1 MVDDETVALFS
12 QIRSRYPLAAAGLIE
27 DICAEL
33 SNMLHHN
40 SGDEVR
46 IASICKILS
55 QCFRPMDTPFAI
67 PSYAGDAAYA
77 VFGKWLMRDL
87 SRYRDAVVLVT
98 GWDDEQLAKC
108 KTYFI
113 DMSRI
118 TRDDWVKAVEMI
130 DHQTAGNNGMDTKGS
145 INRF

>member
-1 MVDDETVALFS
+1 
-12 QIRSRYPLAAAGLIE
+12 
-27 DICAEL
+27 
-33 SNMLHHN
+33 
-40 SGDEVR
+40 
-46 IASICKILS
+46 
-55 QCFRPMDTPFAI
+55 
-67 PSYAGDAAYA
+67 
-77 VFGKWLMRDL
+77 MRDL
-87 SRYRDAVVLVT
+87 SQYRDAVVLIT

-145 INRF
+145 IDRF